1 MRSSKSRSRSKSNRQ
16 RSVGNVVNRVFD
28 SSGPEGKVRGTPQ
41 QIIDKYLALARDAQ
55 LSNDR
60 VAEQNFLQHAE
71 HYTRLLGEA
80 QREQQR
86 EQEQRQAQQNQ
97 GGGGQN
103 QGQNNQQGSG
113 GGRNDRGDDRR
124 EETRSD
130 SAGAADVIDVK
141 DDGESTLVET
151 PETARSDDQP
161 QTDEAKAKSEPQG
174 GDDGGDQPKPRRGR
188 PRGPRKPKGGPDG
201 DAPKAEPSA
210 AE

>member
-1 MRSSKSRSRSKSNRQ
+1 M
-16 RSVGNVVNRVFD
+16 
-28 SSGPEGKVRGTPQ
+28 
-41 QIIDKYLALARDAQ
+41 A
-55 LSNDR
+55 
-60 VAEQNFLQHAE
+60 
-71 HYTRLLGEA
+71 RLLIAYATRTGETERIGQLIA
-80 QREQQR
+80 EGIRFS
-86 EQEQRQAQQNQ
+86 
-97 GGGGQN
+97 GGQ
-103 QGQNNQQGSG
+103 
-113 GGRNDRGDDRR
+113 
-124 EETRSD
+124 
-130 SAGAADVIDVK
+130 ADVIDVK